1 MSTHPT
7 TPSASPELG
16 ARLVALAGLGLVGYG
31 VLFLIRNFTG
41 FIELGLTL
49 AVPPHY
55 AYGLATL
62 GHLGPIYLDTVIL
75 LIGSGLAWRALGR

>member
-41 FIELGLTL
+41 FIELGLAL
-49 AVPPHY
+49 AVPRITRMASPPWGIS
-55 AYGLATL
+55 ARFTS
-62 GHLGPIYLDTVIL
+62 T
-75 LIGSGLAWRALGR
+75 R